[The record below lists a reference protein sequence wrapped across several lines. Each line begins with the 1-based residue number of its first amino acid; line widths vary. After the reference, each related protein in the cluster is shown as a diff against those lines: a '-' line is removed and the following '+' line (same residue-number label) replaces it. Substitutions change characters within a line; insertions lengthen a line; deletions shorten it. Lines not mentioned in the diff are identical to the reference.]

1 MNDEKVRD
9 LVIIGGGPAGL
20 AAGIYAARARLDT
33 LLVEKLGQGGQILL
47 TDWIE
52 NYPGFPEGISGF
64 ELADLFGKQATKFGL
79 DILNGE
85 VVDIKLKNHEKI
97 VNLGNQIIKAKAL
110 IIATGASP
118 SRLGIEG
125 EDTYTGKGVSFCAT
139 CDGPFYREKVV
150 AVVGGGNSAVEEAL
164 FLTKFASKVYI
175 IHRRDELRATK
186 ILQERAFN
194 NPKIEILWDTVLVK
208 IEGDSAGVNNLK
220 IKNVKNNN
228 VSDLK
233 VDGVFI
239 FVGTVPNTAFI
250 PPEIERNS
258 RGFLVTNENM
268 ETSVHGV
275 FAAGDVRAKLLRQI
289 VTAVGD
295 GATAAFAA
303 ELYIQNEY
311 QPST

>member
-1 MNDEKVRD
+1 MNDDRIRD

-33 LLVEKLGQGGQILL
+33 LLIEKLGQGGQILL

-52 NYPGFPEGISGF
+52 NYPGFPDGVSGF

-79 DILNGE
+79 EILNGE
-85 VVDIKLKNHEKI
+85 VLGLKLEGKTKI
-97 VNLGNQIIKAKAL
+97 IDLGNQSIRCKSI

-118 SRLGIEG
+118 SRLGVEG
-125 EDTYTGKGVSFCAT
+125 EDSFTGKGVSFCAT

-194 NPKIEILWDTVLVK
+194 NPKIEIIWDTVVVK
-208 IEGDSAGVNNLK
+208 IEGDDAGVNNLK
-220 IKNVKNNN
+220 IKNVKTEEI
-228 VSDLK
+228 SDLS

-239 FVGTVPNTAFI
+239 FVGTIPNTSYV
-250 PPEIERNS
+250 PQEIEKNS
-258 RGFLVTNENM
+258 RGFLITNENM
-268 ETSVHGV
+268 ETSVPGI

-311 QPST
+311 QP

>member
-1 MNDEKVRD
+1 MENDKIRD

-33 LLVEKLGQGGQILL
+33 LLIEKLGQGGQILL

-52 NYPGFPEGISGF
+52 NYPGFPDGVSGF
-64 ELADLFGKQATKFGL
+64 ELADLLGKQATKFGL
-79 DILNGE
+79 EILNGE
-85 VVDIKLKNHEKI
+85 VKKIELEKNLKI
-97 VNLGNQIIKAKAL
+97 VDLGDKTIKCKSL

-125 EDTYTGKGVSFCAT
+125 EDSFIGKGVSFCAT

-164 FLTKFASKVYI
+164 FLTKFANKVYI

-194 NPKIEILWDTVLVK
+194 NPKIEIVWDTVVVK
-208 IEGDSAGVNNLK
+208 IEGDDSGVNNLK
-220 IKNVKNNN
+220 VKNVKSGE
-228 VSDLK
+228 VTDLS

-239 FVGTVPNTAFI
+239 FVGTLPNTTYL
-250 PPEIERNS
+250 PSEIERNS
-258 RGFLVTNENM
+258 RGFLITNDNM
-268 ETSVHGV
+268 ETSVPGI

-289 VTAVGD
+289 VTAVSD

-311 QPST
+311 QPTT

>member
-1 MNDEKVRD
+1 MENEKTRD

-20 AAGIYAARARLDT
+20 TAGIYAARARLDT
-33 LLVEKLGQGGQILL
+33 LLIEKLGQGGQILL

-52 NYPGFPEGISGF
+52 NYPGFPDGVSGF
-64 ELADLFGKQATKFGL
+64 ELADLFGKQATRFGL
-79 DILNGE
+79 EILNGE
-85 VVDIKLKNHEKI
+85 VVGIRSDKNFKI
-97 VNLGNQIIKAKAL
+97 VDLGNQTIKCRSI

-118 SRLGIEG
+118 ARLGVEG

-139 CDGPFYREKVV
+139 CDGPFYREKIV

-164 FLTKFASKVYI
+164 FLTKFAQKVYI

-194 NPKIEILWDTVLVK
+194 NEKIEIIWDTVLDK
-208 IEGDSAGVNNLK
+208 IEGDDKGVNNLK
-220 IKNVKNNN
+220 IKNVKTGKI
-228 VSDLK
+228 SDLK

-239 FVGTVPNTAFI
+239 FIGTLPNAGYVPE
-250 PPEIERNS
+250 EIERNS
-258 RGFLVTNENM
+258 RGFLITDDNM
-268 ETSVHGV
+268 ETSVPGI

-303 ELYIQNEY
+303 EQYIQNEY
-311 QPST
+311 QPTT

>member
-1 MNDEKVRD
+1 MEDDKAKD

-33 LLVEKLGQGGQILL
+33 LLIEKLGQGGQILL

-52 NYPGFPEGISGF
+52 NYPGFPEGVSGF
-64 ELADLFGKQATKFGL
+64 ELADLFAKQATRFGL
-79 DILNGE
+79 EILNAE
-85 VVDIKLKNHEKI
+85 VLEIDVSSNPKR
-97 VNLGNQIIKAKAL
+97 VNIGDRNIDCKSV

-118 SRLGIEG
+118 ARLGVDG
-125 EDTYTGKGVSFCAT
+125 EDTFTGKGVSFCAT
-139 CDGPFYREKVV
+139 CDGPFYRGKTV

-164 FLTKFASKVYI
+164 FLTKFAEKVYI
-175 IHRRDELRATK
+175 IHRRDELRATR

-194 NPKIEILWDTVLVK
+194 NPKVEIIWDTVLDK
-208 IEGDSAGVNNLK
+208 IEGDESGVNNLK
-220 IKNVKNNN
+220 IKNVKTGDI
-228 VSDLK
+228 SDLK

-239 FVGTVPNTAFI
+239 FVGTLPNTGYVPA
-250 PPEIERNS
+250 EIERNS
-258 RGFLVTNENM
+258 RGFLITDDNM
-268 ETSVHGV
+268 ETSVPGV

-303 ELYIQNEY
+303 EQYIQNKY
-311 QPST
+311 QPKT

>member
-1 MNDEKVRD
+1 
-9 LVIIGGGPAGL
+9 
-20 AAGIYAARARLDT
+20 
-33 LLVEKLGQGGQILL
+33 
-47 TDWIE
+47 
-52 NYPGFPEGISGF
+52 
-64 ELADLFGKQATKFGL
+64 
-79 DILNGE
+79 
-85 VVDIKLKNHEKI
+85 
-97 VNLGNQIIKAKAL
+97 

-118 SRLGIEG
+118 SRLGVEG
-125 EDTYTGKGVSFCAT
+125 EDSFTGKGVSFCAT

-194 NPKIEILWDTVLVK
+194 NPKIEIIWDTVVVK
-208 IEGDSAGVNNLK
+208 IEGDDAGVNNLK
-220 IKNVKNNN
+220 IKNVKTEEI
-228 VSDLK
+228 SDLS

-239 FVGTVPNTAFI
+239 FVGTIPNTSYV
-250 PPEIERNS
+250 PQEIEKNS
-258 RGFLVTNENM
+258 RGFLITNENM
-268 ETSVHGV
+268 ETSVPGI

-311 QPST
+311 QP

>member
-1 MNDEKVRD
+1 MEEDKAKD

-33 LLVEKLGQGGQILL
+33 LLIEKLGQGGQILL

-52 NYPGFPEGISGF
+52 NYPGFPEGVSGF
-64 ELADLFGKQATKFGL
+64 ELADLFAKQATRFGL
-79 DILNGE
+79 EILNAE
-85 VVDIKLKNHEKI
+85 VLEIDVSSNPKR
-97 VNLGNQIIKAKAL
+97 VNIGDRNIDCKSV

-118 SRLGIEG
+118 ARLGVDG
-125 EDTYTGKGVSFCAT
+125 EDTFTGKGVSFCAT
-139 CDGPFYREKVV
+139 CDGPFYRGKTV

-164 FLTKFASKVYI
+164 FLTKFAEKVYI
-175 IHRRDELRATK
+175 IHRRDELRATR

-194 NPKIEILWDTVLVK
+194 NPKIEIIWDTVLDK
-208 IEGDSAGVNNLK
+208 IEGDESGVNNLK
-220 IKNVKNNN
+220 IKNVKTGDI
-228 VSDLK
+228 SDLK

-239 FVGTVPNTAFI
+239 FVGALPNTGYVPA
-250 PPEIERNS
+250 EIERNS
-258 RGFLVTNENM
+258 RGFLITDDNM
-268 ETSVHGV
+268 ETSVPGV

-303 ELYIQNEY
+303 EQYIQNKY
-311 QPST
+311 QPKT